1 LNAAANASPPPSASE
16 NGMTHDRLLYLDG
29 WRGIAILTVLV
40 GHFTR
45 FSSAGGTGVEIFF
58 VLSGRLMAQI
68 LFVERYPLPIFFQR
82 RLARVVPALAILVV
96 AMLSLS
102 VISSRFFGGRS
113 YATMTDALTTL
124 SFTSNYASAL
134 FGTRSILEHTWS
146 LAVEEHSYIL
156 LAFVAV
162 LVRRRSSSA
171 ACLLLLVALL
181 CMANGLWLAFHFPG
195 RELDHEVYWRTD
207 VRAASVFLSAAIY
220 LLIRGRTMPTYLG
233 PLAFGLGMILTPA
246 PAEIKYTLGTLCF
259 ALAVNALEAAPPGI
273 LKALSWKPLVGV
285 GLISYS
291 LYLWQQPFYA
301 FKAQL
306 HAPVAL
312 GLALLAAVGSYF
324 TVERPARRYL
334 NELASRWLDPA
345 RRRQSHSGSP
355 KPPHQ
360 DAPATGQ
367 VAQAPV
373 LLPGAAHRHTS
384 HGAMTDPACPTTS
397 SDWSR

>member
-1 LNAAANASPPPSASE
+1 
-16 NGMTHDRLLYLDG
+16 MHDRLLYLDG
-29 WRGIAILTVLV
+29 WRGVAILAVLV

-68 LFVERYPLPIFFQR
+68 LFVDRYPLPIFFQR
-82 RLARVVPALAILVV
+82 RLSRVVPALAVLVV

-102 VISSRFFGGRS
+102 AVSSRLFDGPS
-113 YATMTDALTTL
+113 YATITDALTALT
-124 SFTSNYASAL
+124 FTSNYASAL

-156 LAFVAV
+156 LALVAV
-162 LVRRRSSSA
+162 LVSRRSSSA
-171 ACLLLLVALL
+171 ARLLLPVALL
-181 CMANGLWLAFHFPG
+181 CMANGLWLAFHFHG

-220 LLIRGRTMPTYLG
+220 LLVRGRTMPTYLG
-233 PLAFGLGMILTPA
+233 PLAFGVGLILTPA

-259 ALAVNALEAAPPGI
+259 ALAVNALEAAPPMI

-306 HAPVAL
+306 HTPVAL
-312 GLALLAAVGSYF
+312 VLALVAAAGSYF
-324 TVERPARRYL
+324 IVERPARRYL
-334 NELASRWLDPA
+334 NDRASRWLDPGK
-345 RRRQSHSGSP
+345 RRQVRSDSP
-355 KPPHQ
+355 TLPHQ
-360 DAPATGQ
+360 DTPSTGSA
-367 VAQAPV
+367 AQAAV
-373 LLPGAAHRHTS
+373 ALPGAAHRHTS
-384 HGAMTDPACPTTS
+384 HGAMTDPACPTP
-397 SDWSR
+397 SDWSQ